1 MAIRDPSVPSKSP
14 NSVKIITDS
23 TRILHTLESRV
34 PIDLHPQLVPCTSDT
49 VAYQKHV
56 YYTAL
61 LDEVLNNNSAF
72 NFVIVIRILI
82 TQNLKNF
89 R

>member
-61 LDEVLNNNSAF
+61 LDEVLDNNSA
-72 NFVIVIRILI
+72 
-82 TQNLKNF
+82 
-89 R
+89 

>member
-61 LDEVLNNNSAF
+61 LDEVLDKTTGIS
-72 NFVIVIRILI
+72 FVIVIRIL
-82 TQNLKNF
+82 TAQKNF